1 MKIAK
6 LYRIKGNDPM
16 SVQTRPASTTAFAHL
31 QGHQYMSLTTFRK
44 NGQPVSTPVW
54 FAQEGDKLYVMTQPD
69 SGKVKRIRN
78 NAQVEVAPCDVRG
91 NLLGEAHEAMARI
104 LPPDEGYRA
113 DKALSR
119 KYGIQKQLFS
129 LMTRLRGRSF
139 AYLEL
144 TPME

>member
-1 MKIAK
+1 
-6 LYRIKGNDPM
+6 M
-16 SVQTRPASTTAFAHL
+16 SAQTQTAPAAGAFVHL

-44 NGQPVSTPVW
+44 NGQPVPTPVW

-69 SGKVKRIRN
+69 SGKVKRIRH

-91 NLLGEAHEAMARI
+91 KVLGETHEAMARI
-104 LPPDEGYRA
+104 LPPDQADRA

-119 KYGIQKQLFS
+119 KYGIQKQIFS
-129 LMTRLRGRSF
+129 LVMRLRGKSF

-144 TPME
+144 TSME